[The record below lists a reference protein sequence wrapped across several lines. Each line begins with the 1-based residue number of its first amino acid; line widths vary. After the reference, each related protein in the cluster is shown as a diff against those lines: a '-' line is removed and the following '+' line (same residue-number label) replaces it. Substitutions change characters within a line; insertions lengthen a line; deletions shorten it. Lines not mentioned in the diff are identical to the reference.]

1 MKIEDIREKT
11 KVSGNFLVSRKD
23 MAVSKN
29 GKAYIMARLM
39 DSTGEVEARVW
50 DNAEAVAANFKKD
63 DVCRV
68 EGFAVSYQGSIQ
80 VNISAMASLPEDKFT
95 LRDFLPAT
103 VRDPEEMF
111 AELTGIISTMTDT
124 DIKGFFDIL
133 FSKDGEVLELF
144 KLSPAAKGMHHNR
157 LGGLLEHVLSVA
169 KLAVF
174 ISSHYDNIDRD
185 LLIAGVI
192 LHDIGKIHELS
203 YKRSFDYTDR
213 GQLIGHITIGA
224 GMVDEITKQIEGF
237 PEEKAMLMQHMVLSH
252 HGVLEFG
259 SPKVPMTVEAVI
271 LSFIDD
277 LDAKVEATQRYIDN
291 DQGETNWTAYHR
303 LLGRFLFKGFPKD
316 GPAPAPPKDDS
327 PPAPASPQ
335 DDSPPAAPPSKDDGD
350 LDLF

>member
-11 KVSGNFLVSRKD
+11 KVGGNFLVSRKD
-23 MAVSKN
+23 MAV
-29 GKAYIMARLM
+29 GKSGKPYIMVRLM

-50 DNAEAVAANFKKD
+50 DNADAIANDFKKD

-80 VNISAMASLPEDKFT
+80 VNISAMAALPKDKFS

-103 VRDPEEMF
+103 DRDPDEMM
-111 AELTGIISTMTDT
+111 AELLGIISTMKDG
-124 DIKGFFDIL
+124 DIRGFFDLL
-133 FSKDGEVLELF
+133 FSEDADVLELF

-157 LGGLLEHVLSVA
+157 LGGLLEHVLSVS
-169 KLAVF
+169 KIAVF

-185 LLIAGVI
+185 MLIAGVI

-203 YKRSFDYTDR
+203 YKRSFDYTDK

-224 GMVDEITKQIEGF
+224 GMVDEITGRIDGF
-237 PEEKAMLMQHMVLSH
+237 PEEKAVLMKHMVISH

-271 LSFIDD
+271 LSFMDD
-277 LDAKVEATQRYIDN
+277 LDAKVEATQRYIRD
-291 DQGETNWTAYHR
+291 DKGETNWTAYHR
-303 LLGRFLFKGFPKD
+303 MLGRYLFKGFSPEPPPDAKEISGGKEAMKKD
-316 GPAPAPPKDDS
+316 K
-327 PPAPASPQ
+327 
-335 DDSPPAAPPSKDDGD
+335 GD